1 MSHVT
6 HLTPKI
12 EKAEYSVPMNSV
24 VTDVAQERLVVTE
37 IPGPK
42 SQALHARRQAVVSAG
57 VAATFPIYIERA
69 KGAILVDVDGNHYI
83 DMGGGIGVVTIGH
96 ADEAVIDAAVE
107 QAYRF
112 THTLFTVAGYESYVR
127 LCELLAEHTPGDFA
141 KKSVL
146 VNSGAEAVENA
157 VKIARKFTGRT
168 GVGVLDHG
176 YHGRTNL
183 TMAMNFKA
191 MPYKLGFG
199 PFAGDIHHAPNSY
212 PFHDG
217 LSGAEAAARTIS
229 YFEKKV
235 GATDLACLVVEP
247 IQGEGGFIVPADGYL
262 PALQKWCNDNGIVYV
277 SDEVQSGIMRTGH
290 YYAAESFGVVPD
302 LVTTAKGVGAGF
314 PIAAVTGRAD
324 IMDASHAGGLG
335 GTFGGNPMAA
345 AAAVQVFE
353 EIETRN
359 LLNEAKRVEKT
370 LLGALITLQKKFPII
385 GDIRGMGAMIAIEF
399 TEPGTDKPISDIVPK
414 VTAHAIKK
422 GVLLLSAGTYGN
434 VLRFLPSVI
443 TSDEL
448 LLDAVAV
455 IDEALSSI

>member
-1 MSHVT
+1 
-6 HLTPKI
+6 
-12 EKAEYSVPMNSV
+12 MNSV
-24 VTDVAQERLVVTE
+24 ATDVAQERRIVTSV
-37 IPGPK
+37 PGPN
-42 SQALHARRQAVVSAG
+42 SEALHARRLKVVSAG
-57 VAATFPIYIERA
+57 VSATYPIYISHA
-69 KGAILVDVDGNHYI
+69 KGAILVDVDGNQYI
-83 DMGGGIGVVTIGH
+83 DMGGGIGVTTIGH
-96 ADEAVIDAAVE
+96 VDDAVVDAASE
-107 QAYRF
+107 QAHRV

-127 LCELLAEHTPGDFA
+127 VCELLAQHTPGDFA

-157 VKIARKFTGRT
+157 VKIARKYTGRS
-168 GVGVLDHG
+168 GVAVLDHG

-212 PFHDG
+212 PFHDK

-229 YFEKKV
+229 YLEKKV

-262 PALQKWCNDNGIVYV
+262 PALQKWCNENGIVYV

-290 YYAAESFGVVPD
+290 YYASEFFGVVPD
-302 LVTTAKGVGAGF
+302 LVTTAKGVAAGY
-314 PIAAVTGRAD
+314 PIAAVTGRAE

-335 GTFGGNPMAA
+335 GTFGGNPMSA

-353 EIETRN
+353 EIEKRD
-359 LLNEAKRVEKT
+359 LLKEAQRVEKT
-370 LLGALITLQKKFPII
+370 LKGALLDLQKKYPVI
-385 GDIRGMGAMIAIEF
+385 GDVRGKGAMIAIEF
-399 TEPGTDKPISDIVPK
+399 TEPGTDTPISDIVPK
-414 VTAHAIKK
+414 ITAYGIQK

-434 VLRFLPSVI
+434 VLRFLPSVV

-448 LLDAVAV
+448 LLDAVSV
-455 IDEALSSI
+455 IDEALASL

>member
-1 MSHVT
+1 
-6 HLTPKI
+6 
-12 EKAEYSVPMNSV
+12 MNSV
-24 VTDVAQERLVVTE
+24 ATDVAQERRIVTSV
-37 IPGPK
+37 PGPH
-42 SQALHARRQAVVSAG
+42 SEALHARRQKVVSAG
-57 VAATFPIYIERA
+57 VSATYPIYISHA
-69 KGAILVDVDGNHYI
+69 KGAILVDVDGNQYI
-83 DMGGGIGVVTIGH
+83 DMGGGIGVTTIGH
-96 ADEAVIDAAVE
+96 VDDSVVDAAIA
-107 QAYRF
+107 QAHRV

-157 VKIARKFTGRT
+157 VKIARKYTGRS
-168 GVGVLDHG
+168 GVAVLDHG

-212 PFHDG
+212 PFHDK

-229 YFEKKV
+229 YLEKKV

-262 PALQKWCNDNGIVYV
+262 PALQKWCNENGIVYV

-290 YYAAESFGVVPD
+290 YYASEFFGVVPD
-302 LVTTAKGVGAGF
+302 LVTTAKGVAAGF
-314 PIAAVTGRAD
+314 PIAAVTGRAE

-335 GTFGGNPMAA
+335 GTFGGNPMSA

-353 EIETRN
+353 EIEKRD
-359 LLNEAKRVEKT
+359 LLKEAQRVEKT
-370 LLGALITLQKKFPII
+370 LKGALLDLQKKYPII
-385 GDIRGMGAMIAIEF
+385 GDVRGKGAMLAIEF
-399 TEPGTDKPISDIVPK
+399 TEPGTDTPISDVVPK
-414 VTAHAIKK
+414 VTAHGIQN

-434 VLRFLPSVI
+434 VLRFLPSVV

-448 LLDAVAV
+448 LLDAVSV
-455 IDEALSSI
+455 IDEALASL

>member
-1 MSHVT
+1 
-6 HLTPKI
+6 
-12 EKAEYSVPMNSV
+12 MNSV
-24 VTDVAQERLVVTE
+24 ATDVAQERRIVTSV
-37 IPGPK
+37 PGPN
-42 SQALHARRQAVVSAG
+42 SEALHARRLKVVSAG
-57 VAATFPIYIERA
+57 VSATYPIYISHA
-69 KGAILVDVDGNHYI
+69 KGSVIVDVDGNQYI
-83 DMGGGIGVVTIGH
+83 DMGGGIGVTTIGH
-96 ADEAVIDAAVE
+96 TDDAVVEAAME
-107 QAYRF
+107 QAHRV
-112 THTLFTVAGYESYVR
+112 THTLFTVAGYEPYVR
-127 LCELLAEHTPGDFA
+127 VCELLAQHTPGDFA

-157 VKIARKFTGRT
+157 VKIARKYTGRT

-212 PFHDG
+212 PFHDK

-229 YFEKKV
+229 YLEKKV

-262 PALQKWCNDNGIVYV
+262 PALQKWCNENGIIYV
-277 SDEVQSGIMRTGH
+277 SDEVQSGIMRTGR
-290 YYAAESFGVVPD
+290 YYASEHFGVIPD
-302 LVTTAKGVGAGF
+302 LVTTAKGVAGGF
-314 PIAAVTGRAD
+314 PIAAVTGRSE

-335 GTFGGNPMAA
+335 GTFGGNPMSA

-353 EIETRN
+353 EIEKRD
-359 LLNEAKRVEKT
+359 LLKEAQRIEKT
-370 LLGALITLQKKFPII
+370 LKGALTTLQKKFPVI

-399 TEPGTDKPISDIVPK
+399 TEPGTDTPISDIVPK
-414 VTAHAIKK
+414 ITAYAIQK

-434 VLRFLPSVI
+434 VLRFLPSVV

-448 LLDAVAV
+448 LLDAVSV
-455 IDEALSSI
+455 IDEALSSF